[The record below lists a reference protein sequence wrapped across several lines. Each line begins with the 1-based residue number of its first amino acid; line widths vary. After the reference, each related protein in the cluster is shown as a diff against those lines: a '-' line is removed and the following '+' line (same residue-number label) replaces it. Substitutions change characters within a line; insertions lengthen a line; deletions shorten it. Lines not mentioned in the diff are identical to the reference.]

1 MVPLGCKTIPGCAY
15 TKPQK
20 GIINTQKG
28 IINKWSDDAYTMRIF
43 SRVKPTH
50 AEVYTDTHL
59 LWNTIVSE
67 EHNIESTIHQEAK
80 DTALNGV
87 GTSSIIRQLRTDGIV
102 VLDTRINTS
111 ESLDWQIYTAHDCI
125 MMEFVLDGD
134 LDAHE
139 AHPASIIKKISG
151 NHNLQYANHLNISY
165 RLKKGSTF
173 DSFYILLSKEFYLT
187 MVGKTNKVHGE
198 FVRHIREGKNM
209 TLSERF
215 LPMSYDMHRIINEV
229 RNCTRKGNFQRIC
242 LEIKVLELILL
253 QLEQVHYQFEKA
265 KPRQMLHEDDIGK
278 LRAAR
283 NILEESYNNPP
294 TIKQLAQLVGVNELK
309 LKKGFKEMY
318 NSTIHSYVL
327 KLRMERANQLV
338 KKQRLQVQEVAME
351 LGYKKPSHFSAAF
364 KKHFGFLPSEMVG

>member
-1 MVPLGCKTIPGCAY
+1 MKV
-15 TKPQK
+15 
-20 GIINTQKG
+20 
-28 IINKWSDDAYTMRIF
+28 F
-43 SRVKPTH
+43 SRVKPSRVE
-50 AEVYTDTHL
+50 AYTDAHL

-67 EHNIESTIHQEAK
+67 EHNIESIIHQEAK
-80 DTALNGV
+80 AIALEGIE
-87 GTSSIIRQLRTDGIV
+87 TSSTIRQLRTDGII
-102 VLDTRINTS
+102 VLDTKINTS
-111 ESLDWQIYTAHDCI
+111 ESLDWQIYTEHDCI

-134 LDAHE
+134 IDAHQD
-139 AHPASIIKKISG
+139 HPASITKKMSG

-165 RLKKGSTF
+165 RLKKKSTF

-187 MVGKTNKVHGE
+187 LVGKTNKVHDE
-198 FVRHIREGKNM
+198 FAWHIREGKNM
-209 TLSERF
+209 ALSGSF
-215 LPMSYDMHRIINEV
+215 LPMNYDMHRIINEV

-253 QLEQVHYQFEKA
+253 QLEQFHHQFVKV
-265 KPRQMLHEDDIGK
+265 KPRQLLHEDDISK
-278 LRAAR
+278 LRIAR

-338 KKQRLQVQEVAME
+338 KKQQLQVQEVAME